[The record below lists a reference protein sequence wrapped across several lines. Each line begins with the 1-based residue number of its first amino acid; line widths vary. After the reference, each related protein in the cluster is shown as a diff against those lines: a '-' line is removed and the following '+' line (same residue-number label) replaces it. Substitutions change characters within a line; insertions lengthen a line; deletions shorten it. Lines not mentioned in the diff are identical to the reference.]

1 MNGTDASKG
10 SIPGGDAIALAAR
23 IGSGALGCAEAME
36 QAISAARANEAL
48 GAICHLD
55 EALGMANATA
65 LDHEFRA
72 NHATFS
78 IRRFAGVP
86 ALAKDLGGPFKGLA
100 VRAGSR
106 LFDGMLDASADSD
119 LAARFRQAGFTLF
132 GLTTS
137 PEVGLSLASEP
148 TRGPVCRNPL
158 DPSRM
163 AGGSSGGAAA
173 AVAAG
178 IVAIAHAT
186 DAGGSIRVPA
196 ACCGLV
202 GLKPSRG
209 AIPGGPG
216 FGNHLGGIASE
227 LAVCRSVRDAG
238 AIFEALRGKP
248 AGPYAEPALEKNEKL
263 HLRIGLL
270 TQTSSDFPTEP
281 ARQEAVEAA
290 ARSLEQDGHEIV
302 TVEWERLAAS
312 VAASAAIFADII
324 SINLAWLV
332 ESLHLDVSKA
342 ELLTAAFAARGAAL
356 EPTALWQALSA
367 MPHVSHDLW
376 RLFDGID
383 CLLAPMLATAPL
395 PIGSFPTDHHD
406 TELHLNRMAR
416 FAPLACLA
424 NISGFPAL
432 TLPYGHDADA
442 MPLPL
447 QLMAPMG
454 GEPMLL
460 ALASR
465 LEAEQRWIHP
475 HAIAGLAP

>member
-23 IGSGALGCAEAME
+23 IRSGALSCTDAMK

-48 GAICHLD
+48 GAVCHLD
-55 EALGMANATA
+55 EALGMADATA
-65 LDHEFRA
+65 LDQEYRDTPA
-72 NHATFS
+72 SFS
-78 IRRFAGVP
+78 ARPFAGVP
-86 ALAKDLGGPFKGLA
+86 TLAKDLGGPFKGLA

-106 LFDGMLDASADSD
+106 VFDDMLDPSADSD
-119 LAARFRQAGFTLF
+119 LADRFRQAGFTLF

-148 TRGPVCRNPL
+148 AQGPVCRNPL
-158 DPSRM
+158 DPSRT

-196 ACCGLV
+196 ACCGLI

-227 LAVCRSVRDAG
+227 LAVCRSVRDAD
-238 AIFEALRGKP
+238 AIFGAVRGHP
-248 AGPYAEPALEKNEKL
+248 AGPYAEPYSDTSDRPR
-263 HLRIGLL
+263 LRIGLL
-270 TQTSSDFPTEP
+270 TDTGRDFPTEP

-290 ARSLEQDGHEIV
+290 ARSLGEDGHQIV
-302 TVEWERLAAS
+302 TIEWQRLEAS
-312 VAASAAIFADII
+312 ATASAAIFADII
-324 SINLAWLV
+324 AINLAWLV
-332 ESLHLDVSKA
+332 ESFRLDLAKA
-342 ELLTAAFAARGAAL
+342 EPMTAAFAARGARLA
-356 EPTALWQALSA
+356 PTALWQSLSA
-367 MPHVSHDLW
+367 MPHVSHGLW
-376 RLFDGID
+376 RLFDNID
-383 CLLAPMLATAPL
+383 CLLTPMLATAPL
-395 PIGSFPTDHHD
+395 PIGSFPTDHQD
-406 TELHLNRMAR
+406 TDLHLNRMAR

-432 TLPYGHDADA
+432 TLPFGSDADG
-442 MPLPL
+442 MPLPV
-447 QLMAPMG
+447 QLLAPIG
-454 GEPMLL
+454 REPLLL

-465 LEAEQRWIHP
+465 LEAEQRWVNP
-475 HAIAGLAP
+475 HAIAGLAS

>member
-36 QAISAARANEAL
+36 QAISAARTNEAL

-248 AGPYAEPALEKNEKL
+248 AGLYAEPALEKNEKL

>member
-1 MNGTDASKG
+1 MNGTDASTG
-10 SIPGGDAIALAAR
+10 SIPGGDATALAAR
-23 IGSGALGCAEAME
+23 IRSGALGCADVMK

-55 EALGMANATA
+55 EALGMGNAGA
-65 LDHEFRA
+65 LDHEFRD
-72 NHATFS
+72 NPSTFS
-78 IRRFAGVP
+78 VRHFAGVP
-86 ALAKDLGGPFKGLA
+86 TLAKDLGGPFKGLA

-106 LFDGMLDASADSD
+106 LFDGMLDAAADSD
-119 LAARFRQAGFTLF
+119 LAARFRQAGFALL

-148 TRGPVCRNPL
+148 VRGPICRNPL
-158 DPSRM
+158 DASRT

-216 FGNHLGGIASE
+216 FSNHLGGIASE

-238 AIFEALRGKP
+238 AIFEALRGNP
-248 AGPYAEPALEKNEKL
+248 AGPYAEPALDKSEKPR
-263 HLRIGLL
+263 LRIGLL
-270 TQTSSDFPTEP
+270 TQTGNDFPTEP
-281 ARQEAVEAA
+281 ARQEVVEAA

-312 VAASAAIFADII
+312 VTASAAIFADII

-332 ESLHLDVSKA
+332 ESLHLDLSKA
-342 ELLTAAFAARGAAL
+342 EPLTAAFAARGAAL
-356 EPTALWQALSA
+356 APTALWQALSA

-383 CLLAPMLATAPL
+383 CLLTPMLATAPL

-432 TLPYGHDADA
+432 TLPYARDGGG

-447 QLMAPMG
+447 QLLAPMG

-475 HAIAGLAP
+475 HAISGLAS

>member
-1 MNGTDASKG
+1 M
-10 SIPGGDAIALAAR
+10 
-23 IGSGALGCAEAME
+23 
-36 QAISAARANEAL
+36 
-48 GAICHLD
+48 
-55 EALGMANATA
+55 
-65 LDHEFRA
+65 
-72 NHATFS
+72 
-78 IRRFAGVP
+78 
-86 ALAKDLGGPFKGLA
+86 
-100 VRAGSR
+100 
-106 LFDGMLDASADSD
+106 
-119 LAARFRQAGFTLF
+119 
-132 GLTTS
+132 
-137 PEVGLSLASEP
+137 
-148 TRGPVCRNPL
+148 
-158 DPSRM
+158 
-163 AGGSSGGAAA
+163 
-173 AVAAG
+173 
-178 IVAIAHAT
+178 
-186 DAGGSIRVPA
+186 
-196 ACCGLV
+196 
-202 GLKPSRG
+202 
-209 AIPGGPG
+209 
-216 FGNHLGGIASE
+216 
-227 LAVCRSVRDAG
+227 
-238 AIFEALRGKP
+238 RGKP

-356 EPTALWQALSA
+356 APTALWQALSA

>member
-1 MNGTDASKG
+1 MTRIDASKG

-23 IGSGALGCAEAME
+23 IESGAFDCTEAME
-36 QAISAARANEAL
+36 KAISAARTNEAL

-55 EALGMANATA
+55 TDLGMANAAA
-65 LDHEFRA
+65 LDRE
-72 NHATFS
+72 
-78 IRRFAGVP
+78 RRDEPDRFAVRPFAGVP
-86 ALAKDLGGPFKGLA
+86 TLAKDLGGPFKGLA
-100 VRAGSR
+100 VHAGSR

-119 LAARFRQAGFTLF
+119 LAARFRQAGFSLF

-148 TRGPVCRNPL
+148 ARGPVCRNPL
-158 DPSRM
+158 DPSRT

-209 AIPGGPG
+209 AMPGGPG

-227 LAVCRSVRDAG
+227 LAICRSVRDAG
-238 AIFEALRGKP
+238 VILDALYGNP
-248 AGPYAEPALEKNEKL
+248 DGPYAAPALDSGEKPR
-263 HLRIGLL
+263 LRIGLL
-270 TQTSSDFPTEP
+270 TDTGSDLPTKA
-281 ARQEAVEAA
+281 ARQQAVEAA

-302 TVEWERLAAS
+302 TIEWPRLAPS
-312 VAASAAIFADII
+312 VTASAAIFADII
-324 SINLAWLV
+324 SINLAWLT
-332 ESLHLDVSKA
+332 ESLRLDLSKA
-342 ELLTAAFAARGAAL
+342 EPLTAAFAARGAAL
-356 EPTALWQALSA
+356 APTALWQSLSA

-383 CLLAPMLATAPL
+383 CLLTPMLATAPL
-395 PIGSFPTDHHD
+395 PIGSFPTDHQD
-406 TELHLNRMAR
+406 TDLHLNRMAR

-432 TLPYGHDADA
+432 TLPFGSDADG
-442 MPLPL
+442 MPLPV
-447 QLMAPMG
+447 QLLAPMG
-454 GEPMLL
+454 REPLLL

-475 HAIAGLAP
+475 HAIVGLAS